1 MIFRFGGMNQSA
13 AAEDVDRILKPPVSR
28 CGAEGHRSGLVI
40 IVAKLVQEL
49 DEVLRGVVVHVA
61 VAALADL
68 SP

>member
-1 MIFRFGGMNQSA
+1 M
-13 AAEDVDRILKPPVSR
+13 DRIAKPRARR